1 MPVSYTH
8 LDVYKR
14 QGKERWG
21 MIADDIWDMLLGKAG
36 KLPGE
41 LAPELVE
48 KAEREGR
55 KLSLIHI

>member
-1 MPVSYTH
+1 
-8 LDVYKR
+8 
-14 QGKERWG
+14 

-55 KLSLIHI
+55 KFFNGNPQDNYPDAPSTSTAS

>member
-1 MPVSYTH
+1 
-8 LDVYKR
+8 
-14 QGKERWG
+14 

-48 KAEREGR
+48 RRNAKDVSSSTAIRR
-55 KLSLIHI
+55 TTIPMHSTSTAS